1 MSQSADTAGAIAQL
15 SARHHWRWFEFL
27 PWLLIVAAFFVL
39 PDYLAFGTQVLITIV
54 FALSVDLIVGYA
66 GVVTLGHAA
75 YFGAGAYAAGMLS
88 AHLGWTEPVSSLVLA
103 ALISA
108 AIGFLS
114 GLVLLRYHGL
124 TLLMLTMA
132 TAIFLQ
138 ELANANDTWTGGFDG
153 LEGITFDPLLGLF
166 EYDLWGKTHYV
177 YCAVI
182 LLVVFLFCRR
192 LVHSPFGQSLIGI
205 RENTLRMHAI
215 GTPVYKRLVVIYTI
229 SAAIAGLAGGLFAQ
243 SNTFVTLDVLDFS
256 RSGVVLIMI
265 ILGGTGHLYGAFIGA
280 ALFLILEDELSKYS
294 PEFWEFGVG
303 LLLVL
308 VVLFGRGGVIGLF
321 GRVRRAAAGRGQ

>member
-1 MSQSADTAGAIAQL
+1 
-15 SARHHWRWFEFL
+15 
-27 PWLLIVAAFFVL
+27 
-39 PDYLAFGTQVLITIV
+39 
-54 FALSVDLIVGYA
+54 
-66 GVVTLGHAA
+66 
-75 YFGAGAYAAGMLS
+75 MLS
-88 AHLGWTEPVSSLVLA
+88 AHLGWTEPLTSLLLA
-103 ALISA
+103 TVISGV
-108 AIGFLS
+108 IGLLS

-138 ELANANDTWTGGFDG
+138 ELANANDAWTGGFDG
-153 LEGITFDPLLGLF
+153 LEGISFQPLLGMF

-177 YCAVI
+177 YCAVV
-182 LLVVFLFCRR
+182 LLLVFLFCRR

-205 RENTLRMHAI
+205 RENTLRMHSV
-215 GTPVYKRLVVIYTI
+215 GTPVYRRLVTVYTI
-229 SAAIAGLAGGLFAQ
+229 SAAIAGLAGALFAQ
-243 SNTFVTLDVLDFS
+243 ANTFVTLDVLDFS

-280 ALFLILEDELSKYS
+280 SLFLILEDELSKIS
-294 PEFWEFGVG
+294 PAFWEFGVG

-321 GRVRRAAAGRGQ
+321 KRMRGTEPGSGQ